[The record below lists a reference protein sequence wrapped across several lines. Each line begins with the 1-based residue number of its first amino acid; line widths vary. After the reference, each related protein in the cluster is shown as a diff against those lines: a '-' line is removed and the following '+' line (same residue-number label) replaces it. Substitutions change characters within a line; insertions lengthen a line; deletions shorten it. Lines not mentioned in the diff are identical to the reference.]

1 MKTLPAFT
9 LVGAVIALA
18 VTSAVA
24 LGFAALLASQAPGVP
39 QPSDWFGTW
48 RLVLE
53 RSVYATGPAPYR
65 RATMR
70 VEPRDGMVHFAYD
83 FVLPRGGV
91 QHLEWTGRFD
101 GKDYILQGADEYV
114 TYAYRQTADRTYE
127 IVAKIDMRVTAVAMV
142 TFSPDGPTLTTVTR
156 AATASGQDI
165 TSVTVYEKSR

>member
-1 MKTLPAFT
+1 MLR
-9 LVGAVIALA
+9 LVALA
-18 VTSAVA
+18 I
-24 LGFAALLASQAPGVP
+24 AALQASPPSLVA

-48 RLVLE
+48 HLVLE
-53 RSVYATGPAPYR
+53 KSVYASGLAPYR

-127 IVAKIDMRVTAVAMV
+127 IVAKIDMGVTAVATV